1 MTIIKPLPAHLNS
14 PSPIKIAI
22 APEYLNVPYE
32 VKQWQFGDDPE
43 TDPNTDVISWESGAC
58 VSYVRYVCD
67 KTNKIGPVSD
77 KEQDI
82 VDFEKWEYFLL
93 TTPGLMMGQLN
104 WYGAIGAMMFLKQ
117 LEKSSG
123 ENILPGKVTAVDYDF
138 ELSVSQYAIGGLTL
152 DRYPVIAKW
161 AKTMADREEVKKAY
175 SKIEGSA

>member
-43 TDPNTDVISWESGAC
+43 TGAKSPVFLKLNENDVFLPW
-58 VSYVRYVCD
+58 
-67 KTNKIGPVSD
+67 KTQTPTD